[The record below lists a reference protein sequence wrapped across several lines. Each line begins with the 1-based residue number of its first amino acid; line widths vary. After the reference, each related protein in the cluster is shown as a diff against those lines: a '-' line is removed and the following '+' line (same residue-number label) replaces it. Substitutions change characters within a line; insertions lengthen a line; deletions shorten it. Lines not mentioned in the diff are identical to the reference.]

1 MQRLGQIAQHM
12 GHHTR
17 HGMMVA
23 AAATVGSQVPA
34 IEVRSTE
41 VNRAQ
46 WGPCDG
52 APCHARSYYSLSR
65 ACARTQLDL
74 GFPPA
79 GGETVNLADRCAG
92 KKILLL
98 GLPGAFTPC

>member
-34 IEVRSTE
+34 IE
-41 VNRAQ
+41 
-46 WGPCDG
+46 
-52 APCHARSYYSLSR
+52 
-65 ACARTQLDL
+65 LDL